1 MKIITYYHGTR
12 HEYSIAVT
20 QLDTNRV
27 LLTGMPK
34 YRYNR
39 CNGVPT
45 YETVIVDRLDMGSS
59 MQAKADIWMKCG
71 VVGHRKNNAEIVPAI
86 CEILDCPNPGIF
98 SLT

>member
-34 YRYNR
+34 YRYNLGSGWFGLS
-39 CNGVPT
+39 NSFGVAVFWPK
-45 YETVIVDRLDMGSS
+45 
-59 MQAKADIWMKCG
+59 Q
-71 VVGHRKNNAEIVPAI
+71 PA
-86 CEILDCPNPGIF
+86 
-98 SLT
+98 